1 MREILNH
8 YGFFQI
14 TFKKVDGTIRTMNCR
29 IVKDK
34 KFFKG
39 GELKGD
45 REHLLEVIDISLIK
59 KRLDP
64 TKMLEKF

>member
-1 MREILNH
+1 
-8 YGFFQI
+8 
-14 TFKKVDGTIRTMNCR
+14 MNCR

-39 GELKGD
+39 GELKGK

-59 KRLDP
+59 KGLDP
-64 TKMLEKF
+64 TR